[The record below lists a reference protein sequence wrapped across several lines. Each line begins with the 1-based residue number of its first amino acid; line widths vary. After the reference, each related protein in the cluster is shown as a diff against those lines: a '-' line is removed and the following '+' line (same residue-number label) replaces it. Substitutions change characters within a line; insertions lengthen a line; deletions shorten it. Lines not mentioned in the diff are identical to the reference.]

1 MHVNPGL
8 RHSNKIQGYAWNLA
22 FLLQCLGCYRCFFFT
37 SGFCITGMSPCWIQ
51 VEFWDSGSSVCVLI
65 SGVWRISARGV
76 RKCLKHRGCFTQNL
90 HCQKNTL
97 PRSALWRIPD
107 KQCSWISDLRR
118 PSSCWWVQKT
128 LLLWAMPGWAGRG
141 GCSLF
146 IPSTVLSSK
155 HFRAS
160 SSSRQSLINC
170 QPTGV
175 IWGLNHHFSNLLLLW

>member
-1 MHVNPGL
+1 MNKGSEVKGLSVNTSYLGLLFRMHVNPGL

-97 PRSALWRIPD
+97 PRAALWRIPD

-128 LLLWAMPGWAGRG
+128 LLLWAMPGVGWQGRM
-141 GCSLF
+141 
-146 IPSTVLSSK
+146 LSVHPLHCAQLKALQSK
-155 HFRAS
+155 F
-160 SSSRQSLINC
+160 
-170 QPTGV
+170 
-175 IWGLNHHFSNLLLLW
+175 F